1 MPAAPGWVAL
11 AAGGWHAARV
21 MTSENFRPQTA
32 AAIEAV
38 TAGLGVARKGEGAAD
53 IQLKGPRDLVTAAD
67 VAAEDAIRAVLG
79 RLPGTTVVGEERGG
93 EAPRDGAPYWL
104 VDPICGTRNF
114 ASGLPLYS
122 VNLAL
127 VEGGEVT
134 VAAVGDP
141 FTGEVH
147 VAERGRGAS
156 ALGGGSRRRLTVSGD
171 SHVLVIEEGRARGE
185 RRERAARC
193 IAAAILINRWD
204 LRNLGSTLSL
214 AYLAAGRIAAYIVV
228 SGEALHTAAGTLLAA
243 EAGAIVTD
251 IEGRPWTA
259 DADSAVAA
267 ATPALLQD
275 LLVLT
280 RAVP

>member
-156 ALGGGSRRRLTVSGD
+156 ALGGGS
-171 SHVLVIEEGRARGE
+171 
-185 RRERAARC
+185 
-193 IAAAILINRWD
+193 
-204 LRNLGSTLSL
+204 L